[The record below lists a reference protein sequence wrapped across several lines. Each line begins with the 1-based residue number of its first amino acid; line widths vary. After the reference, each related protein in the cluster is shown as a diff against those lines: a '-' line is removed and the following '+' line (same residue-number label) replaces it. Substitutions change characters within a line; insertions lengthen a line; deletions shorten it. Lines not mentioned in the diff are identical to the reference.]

1 MNLYALYDALAD
13 VHRDDPAMLWICLAI
28 LGVCVAY
35 LGRVAF
41 ETVRR

>member
-1 MNLYALYDALAD
+1 MSFVALWEALAE
-13 VHRDDPAMLWICLAI
+13 VHRDDPATLWICLAI